1 MTATSHAI
9 LGTVIAAKIGDP
21 TLAIPIAFFSHIA
34 ADAIPHWD
42 VGTNGHRKKKNNKS
56 LKLEFIEAAFDI
68 MVGFIASLLLINFLF
83 PQTNLKYAF
92 LLIIVSQSLDWLM
105 APYYFFD
112 IKIPPFQ
119 WIYKFQK
126 KIDNRMD
133 KPWGIISQV
142 AVIVLA
148 ITLAKIF

>member
-9 LGTVIAAKIGDP
+9 LGTIIAAKIGDP
-21 TLAIPIAFFSHIA
+21 TLAIPLAFTSHIL
-34 ADAIPHWD
+34 ADMFPHWD
-42 VGTNGHRKKKNNKS
+42 VGTNGHRKKKNKKS
-56 LKLEFIEAAFDI
+56 LKLEFIEAFFDI
-68 MVGFIASLLLINFLF
+68 MIGFIASYLLIIFLF

-92 LLIIVSQSLDWLM
+92 LLIIISQSLDWLM

-119 WIYKFQK
+119 WVYKFQK

-133 KPWGIISQV
+133 KPWGIINQI
-142 AVIVLA
+142 AIIILVIL
-148 ITLAKIF
+148 LAKTF